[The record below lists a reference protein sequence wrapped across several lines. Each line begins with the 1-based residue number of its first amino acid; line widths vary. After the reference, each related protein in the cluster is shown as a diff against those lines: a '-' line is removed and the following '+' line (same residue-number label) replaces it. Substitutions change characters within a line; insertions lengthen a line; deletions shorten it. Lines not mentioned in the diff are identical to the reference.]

1 MLTKLEQRILDAIR
15 QQITQQGCAPT
26 LVEIGDVVGVG
37 SKGTVHRYVQG
48 LIDKGYLVR
57 NHAGWRG
64 LQLTEGPG
72 SEPDLDEVNGSLP
85 LLGKIAAGLPIEA
98 IPGHDKLNLMD
109 FFMGPDRFILKVV
122 GDSMID
128 IGILDGDMVVI
139 RHCQRADSGNIVVAL
154 IDGDEATLKRLKY
167 MSDGRIKLI
176 PENSAMQPFIYA
188 AQRVRIQGVLVGQ
201 MRSYI

>member
-1 MLTKLEQRILDAIR
+1 MLTELEQRILDAIR
-15 QQITQQGCAPT
+15 QHIAQHERAPT
-26 LVEIGDVVGVG
+26 LVEIGNVVGVS

-48 LIDKGYLVR
+48 LIDKGHLVR

-64 LQLTEGPG
+64 LQLVEDEDEEGA
-72 SEPDLDEVNGSLP
+72 SLP

-109 FFMGPDRFILKVV
+109 FFMGPGRFILKVV

-128 IGILDGDMVVI
+128 VGILDGDMVVI
-139 RHCQRADSGNIVVAL
+139 RHCQQAHSGEIVVAL
-154 IDGDEATLKRLKY
+154 IDGEEATLKRLKY
-167 MSDGRIKLI
+167 MNDGRVKLI
-176 PENSAMQPFIYA
+176 PENSTMQPFIYA

-201 MRSYI
+201 MRSYL

>member
-1 MLTKLEQRILDAIR
+1 MLTELEQRILDAIR
-15 QQITQQGCAPT
+15 QHIAQHERAPT
-26 LVEIGDVVGVG
+26 LVEIGDIVGVS

-48 LIDKGYLVR
+48 LIDKGHLVR

-64 LQLTEGPG
+64 LQLV
-72 SEPDLDEVNGSLP
+72 DDVDEASASLP
-85 LLGKIAAGLPIEA
+85 LLGRIAAGLPIEA

-109 FFMGPDRFILKVV
+109 FFMGPGRFILKVV

-128 IGILDGDMVVI
+128 VGILDGDMVVI
-139 RHCQRADSGNIVVAL
+139 RHCQQANSGEIVVAL
-154 IDGDEATLKRLKY
+154 IDGEEATLKRLKY
-167 MSDGRIKLI
+167 MNDGRVKLI
-176 PENSAMQPFIYA
+176 PENSTMQPFVYA

>member
-1 MLTKLEQRILDAIR
+1 MLTELEQRILDAIR
-15 QQITQQGCAPT
+15 QHIAQHERAPT
-26 LVEIGDVVGVG
+26 LVEIGDIVGVS

-48 LIDKGYLVR
+48 LIDKGHLVR

-64 LQLTEGPG
+64 LQLV
-72 SEPDLDEVNGSLP
+72 DDVDEASASLP
-85 LLGKIAAGLPIEA
+85 LLGRIAAGLPIEA

-109 FFMGPDRFILKVV
+109 FFMGPGRFILKVV

-128 IGILDGDMVVI
+128 VGILDGDMVVI
-139 RHCQRADSGNIVVAL
+139 RHCQQANSGEIVVAL
-154 IDGDEATLKRLKY
+154 IDGEEATLKRLKY
-167 MSDGRIKLI
+167 MNDGRIKLI
-176 PENSAMQPFIYA
+176 PENSTMQPFVYA

>member
-1 MLTKLEQRILDAIR
+1 MLTELEQRILDAIR
-15 QQITQQGCAPT
+15 QHIAQHERAPT
-26 LVEIGDVVGVG
+26 LVEIGHAVGVS

-48 LIDKGYLVR
+48 LIDKGHLVR

-64 LQLTEGPG
+64 LQLLEDG
-72 SEPDLDEVNGSLP
+72 DEESTSLP

-109 FFMGPDRFILKVV
+109 FFMGPGRFILKVV

-128 IGILDGDMVVI
+128 VGILDGDMVVI
-139 RHCQRADSGNIVVAL
+139 RHCQQAHSGEIVVAL
-154 IDGDEATLKRLKY
+154 IDGEEATLKRLKY
-167 MSDGRIKLI
+167 MNDGRVKLI
-176 PENSAMQPFIYA
+176 PENSTMQPFIYA

-201 MRSYI
+201 MRSYL